1 MKKKNTKLKV
11 RNFVQMHV
19 MEFNRPTVFKDK
31 KKELKK
37 GLKQNYY
44 LTGREWPYKDVKRKI
59 IAEKYMVTTKCI
71 YKDLSLIY
79 ERMAFYFARV

>member
-1 MKKKNTKLKV
+1 MKKKNTKPKV

-37 GLKQNYY
+37 GYQKHKGHFDEN
-44 LTGREWPYKDVKRKI
+44 RKD
-59 IAEKYMVTTKCI
+59 
-71 YKDLSLIY
+71 
-79 ERMAFYFARV
+79 FYVSENPFLLHVA

>member
-37 GLKQNYY
+37 FSSSYLEFILNNDLDYILKSSP
-44 LTGREWPYKDVKRKI
+44 R
-59 IAEKYMVTTKCI
+59 
-71 YKDLSLIY
+71 
-79 ERMAFYFARV
+79 